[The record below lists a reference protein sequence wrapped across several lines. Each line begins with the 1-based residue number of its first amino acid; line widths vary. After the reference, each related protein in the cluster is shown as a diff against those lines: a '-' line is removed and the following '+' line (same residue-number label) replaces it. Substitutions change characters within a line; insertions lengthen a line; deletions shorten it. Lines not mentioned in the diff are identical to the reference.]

1 MNISEDT
8 TSQTIGVCQTA
19 GTFQTGTGSTTWYP
33 GSSCAHYYF
42 DRNVKIELEYPE
54 QASIVEYYTEV
65 TKLMELLK
73 NTPWK
78 IVSTKVKS

>member
-19 GTFQTGTGSTTWYP
+19 GTFQTGTATCYSNFSFP
-33 GSSCAHYYF
+33 SYYV
-42 DRNVKIELEYPE
+42 DRNVKIELEYSE